1 MAKPETEVN
10 KAEAIRDA
18 LSTLGF
24 GAPLDEVVQ
33 WINDKYGVNI
43 NKQYIS
49 TQKQSYK
56 KQTKISANP
65 KTFVTRSEP
74 VYLHHSE
81 SSSSVASNLPVREI
95 AELIA
100 AINTAK
106 RAIGVEGVRQ
116 IVEEVN
122 KRKRLGQHTPAY
134 PPALTPPEQQR
145 YSLSY

>member
-24 GAPLDEVVQ
+24 DAPLDEVVD
-33 WINDKYGVNI
+33 WINNKYGVEI

-56 KQTKISANP
+56 KQATMSAKP
-65 KTFVTRSEP
+65 KTIVTRSEP
-74 VYLHHSE
+74 VYLQPLETSTTMIG
-81 SSSSVASNLPVREI
+81 NLPVREI

-122 KRKRLGQHTPAY
+122 K
-134 PPALTPPEQQR
+134 
-145 YSLSY
+145 